1 MSTIPI
7 TQVGAPDAPIA
18 CTLAPSEYRT
28 RLREL
33 SDLAQRAL
41 TARESI
47 DGGERLTFSDL
58 PAVERELAA
67 AVTAE
72 ATCCSFLTMTLDR
85 AEEGLVLNVTGPAG
99 APPIIAEL
107 FA

>member
-7 TQVGAPDAPIA
+7 TQVAAPDAPIA
-18 CTLAPSEYRT
+18 CTLAPSEYKNRT
-28 RLREL
+28 RDL

-41 TARESI
+41 TARAPI
-47 DGGERLTFSDL
+47 DDGERLTFIDL

-67 AVTAE
+67 AVAAE
-72 ATCCSFLTMTLDR
+72 ATCCSFLTMTLAR
-85 AEEGLVLNVTGPAG
+85 ADEGLVLDVTGPAD
-99 APPIIAEL
+99 AQPIIAEL